1 MEGFR
6 LPLKAI
12 HPVTQSLLDV
22 YVSNYVLADYGEGA
36 VMGVPGHDSRDHAFA
51 EKYGLECVTVVD
63 PETQRLVNSGSFS
76 GMGMKEGTEAI
87 LKRAGEEAWGH
98 ATTRYRLRD
107 WLVSRQ
113 RYWGAPV
120 PAIHCPHCGVVPVP
134 EKDLP
139 VRLPEM
145 SAAETNKMAGDDAV
159 SPLGRTGAETSDS

>member
-76 GMGMKEGTEAI
+76 GMS
-87 LKRAGEEAWGH
+87 
-98 ATTRYRLRD
+98 
-107 WLVSRQ
+107 V
-113 RYWGAPV
+113 
-120 PAIHCPHCGVVPVP
+120 
-134 EKDLP
+134 
-139 VRLPEM
+139 
-145 SAAETNKMAGDDAV
+145 
-159 SPLGRTGAETSDS
+159 